1 MTFIIN
7 NRMWHIE
14 FVNAASEKLHRS
26 DGSLTVGV
34 MTVRK
39 SWNREDI
46 TGQTFGYLTAIGY
59 DHFDGKS
66 SYWKFRCKC
75 GNTVI
80 RSLKKL
86 REAKT
91 PSCGCYA
98 EEIKAE
104 AKRRRDEKES
114 KSKYYHE
121 NAKCNRNLEGNK
133 IGKLKVIK
141 LLSEKSGID
150 AEYLCRCDCG
160 NAVIKKQKYLINT
173 SNNHSCGCGRKNAA
187 CRDKSRNRLLGIY
200 RNMIY
205 RCYNKN
211 SSSYKYYGEKG
222 ITVNKIWLGDNGFEK
237 FYQWAIHNGYNDELT
252 IDRINPNGNYT
263 PENCRWADA
272 ETQANNK
279 TNNIHVQYEDEVM
292 TLSEFCRKLGLDYK
306 MSRLIIQNDCVFS
319 GEYIEKILQ
328 KKTNPPL

>member
-1 MTFIIN
+1 M
-7 NRMWHIE
+7 
-14 FVNAASEKLHRS
+14 
-26 DGSLTVGV
+26 
-34 MTVRK
+34 
-39 SWNREDI
+39 
-46 TGQTFGYLTAIGY
+46 
-59 DHFDGKS
+59 
-66 SYWKFRCKC
+66 
-75 GNTVI
+75 
-80 RSLKKL
+80 
-86 REAKT
+86 
-91 PSCGCYA
+91 
-98 EEIKAE
+98 
-104 AKRRRDEKES
+104 
-114 KSKYYHE
+114 
-121 NAKCNRNLEGNK
+121 
-133 IGKLKVIK
+133 
-141 LLSEKSGID
+141 
-150 AEYLCRCDCG
+150 
-160 NAVIKKQKYLINT
+160 INT

-222 ITVNKIWLGDNGFEK
+222 ITVNKIWLGDQWLWK